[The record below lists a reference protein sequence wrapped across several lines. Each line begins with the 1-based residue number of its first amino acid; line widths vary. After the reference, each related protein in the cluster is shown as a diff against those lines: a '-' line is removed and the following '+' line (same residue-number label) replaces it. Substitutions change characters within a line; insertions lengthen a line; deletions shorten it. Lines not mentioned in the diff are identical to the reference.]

1 MISTGIDKRV
11 QIQQIVDNQLPEF
24 VLSESPKAVDFL
36 KQYYISQEYR
46 GGPVDITDN
55 LDQYLKLNNLTPEA
69 VVGYTTI
76 TSGIGTDNETINVDS
91 TKGFPDQYGLFKIND
106 EIITYTGLTTNSF
119 TGCVRGFSGITT
131 YHQEN
136 APGELVFSSS
146 EESTH
151 LENSR
156 VQNLSALFLKEFYN
170 KVRFSLTPGLENS
183 EFVPGLDVNNFI
195 KEARGFY
202 ESKGTEE
209 SFRILFQ
216 VLYGVD
222 PKVVDLEEY
231 LVKPSS
237 AKYVRRERIIAESL
251 SGNPLKLK
259 GQTITKTAD
268 SLTSASISE
277 VEYLSGISTTSFY
290 YSLDVFI
297 GYDDEEYITG
307 SFNVP
312 GKTKAI
318 GDVSIGSSIITVDST
333 VGFGATGTLVSGI
346 NTHIDYT
353 DKTINQFL
361 NCTGVTGIITST
373 NDIRSNDT
381 IIGYENGDISKP
393 VELRITGVLAEFI
406 PDDNTNLVIEGE
418 RILVKSLGERIENPT
433 INKTN
438 KEVHF
443 NSWIYNTAASYQCTN
458 EVTGIFD
465 DATLPLIVPIDRT
478 TFKVGDTVEV
488 LYRTSNELDFKQVKP
503 LANGDTTSKIISIDT
518 VDNKI
523 TIEQN
528 LVADSNTF
536 YNVRRVLNKAN
547 SKQDFGAPIKYGNNT
562 LTADIQNT
570 YNEADENIYV
580 ASNSLPSYE
589 IEKNISEIEITSI
602 TASGASPSI
611 QGYDAANTSY
621 NILSFSEQ
629 VPFVTGDAV
638 VYTKPTDAV
647 GILTEGVYYVEN
659 LSETNKIKLY
669 PDQAFVD
676 SGIGTVGFLNAI
688 GFGNLPSGITTNSTH
703 KFTLLKHHHQEIDAQ
718 RLLKKYPLSRDLK
731 SSSSTET
738 ISGPVGMLINGVQIE
753 NCKSDDAIFYGNID
767 NIKIA
772 TGGHNY
778 DVVNPPN
785 ITIGVGVGNT
795 ALATAVVRGDIKK
808 IQIDPQDFD
817 VDDVRSIKITGGN
830 AKDVVLNPVVKKRNR
845 ELEFDGRLVNNG
857 GDVDSVNETLKF
869 SQTNHNLRSG
879 DVIVYNND

>member
-183 EFVPGLDVNNFI
+183 EFVPELDVNNFI

-222 PKVVDLEEY
+222 PTVVDLEEY

-237 AKYVRRERIIAESL
+237 AKYVRRERIIAEQI

-259 GQTITKTAD
+259 GQTITKITD
-268 SLTSASISE
+268 SFTSASISE
-277 VEYLSGISTTSFY
+277 VEYISGISTTSSY

-307 SFNVP
+307 TFDVP

-333 VGFGATGTLVSGI
+333 VGFGITGTLVSGI
-346 NTHIDYT
+346 NTHIDYVE
-353 DKTINQFL
+353 KTVNQFL
-361 NCTGVTGIITST
+361 NCTWDNQNTSGIITSS
-373 NDIRSNDT
+373 NDVRSNDT

-418 RILVKSLGERIENPT
+418 RILVKSLGEKIENPV

-458 EVTGIFD
+458 SVTGSFEN
-465 DATLPLIVPIDRT
+465 ATLPLIAPIDKT
-478 TFKVGDTVEV
+478 SFKVGDTVEV
-488 LYRTSNELDFKQVKP
+488 LFRTSNELDFKQVKP
-503 LANGDTTSKIISIDT
+503 LENGDTTAKILSIDT

-523 TIEQN
+523 TLDKKLI
-528 LVADSNTF
+528 ADINKF
-536 YNVRRVLNKAN
+536 YNVRRILNKVS

-611 QGYDAANTSY
+611 QGYDAANASY

-647 GILTEGVYYVEN
+647 GILT
-659 LSETNKIKLY
+659 
-669 PDQAFVD
+669 
-676 SGIGTVGFLNAI
+676 
-688 GFGNLPSGITTNSTH
+688 
-703 KFTLLKHHHQEIDAQ
+703 
-718 RLLKKYPLSRDLK
+718 
-731 SSSSTET
+731 
-738 ISGPVGMLINGVQIE
+738 
-753 NCKSDDAIFYGNID
+753 
-767 NIKIA
+767 
-772 TGGHNY
+772 
-778 DVVNPPN
+778 
-785 ITIGVGVGNT
+785 
-795 ALATAVVRGDIKK
+795 
-808 IQIDPQDFD
+808 
-817 VDDVRSIKITGGN
+817 
-830 AKDVVLNPVVKKRNR
+830 
-845 ELEFDGRLVNNG
+845 
-857 GDVDSVNETLKF
+857 
-869 SQTNHNLRSG
+869 
-879 DVIVYNND
+879 

>member
-146 EESTH
+146 EESAH
-151 LENSR
+151 LIDSR

-222 PKVVDLEEY
+222 PTVVDLEEY

-237 AKYVRRERIIAESL
+237 AKYVRRERIIAEQI
-251 SGNPLKLK
+251 SGNPLKLR
-259 GQTITKTAD
+259 GQTITKITD
-268 SLTSASISE
+268 SFTSASISE
-277 VEYLSGISTTSFY
+277 VEYVSGISTTSDY
-290 YSLDVFI
+290 YTLDVFI

-307 SFNVP
+307 TFDVP

-333 VGFGATGTLVSGI
+333 VGFGITGTLVSGI
-346 NTHIDYT
+346 NTHIDYVE
-353 DKTINQFL
+353 KTVNQFL
-361 NCTGVTGIITST
+361 NCTWDNQNTSGIITSS
-373 NDIRSNDT
+373 NDVRSNDT

-418 RILVKSLGERIENPT
+418 RILVKSLGEKIENPV

-458 EVTGIFD
+458 SVTGIFD
-465 DATLPLIVPIDRT
+465 KATLPLIAPIDRT
-478 TFKVGDTVEV
+478 SFKVGDTVEV
-488 LYRTSNELDFKQVKP
+488 LFRTSNELDFKQVKP
-503 LANGDTTSKIISIDT
+503 LENGDTTAKILSIDT

-523 TIEQN
+523 TLDKKLI
-528 LVADSNTF
+528 ADINKF
-536 YNVRRVLNKAN
+536 YNVRRILNKVS

-611 QGYDAANTSY
+611 QGYDAANASY

-638 VYTKPTDAV
+638 V
-647 GILTEGVYYVEN
+647 
-659 LSETNKIKLY
+659 
-669 PDQAFVD
+669 
-676 SGIGTVGFLNAI
+676 
-688 GFGNLPSGITTNSTH
+688 
-703 KFTLLKHHHQEIDAQ
+703 
-718 RLLKKYPLSRDLK
+718 
-731 SSSSTET
+731 
-738 ISGPVGMLINGVQIE
+738 
-753 NCKSDDAIFYGNID
+753 
-767 NIKIA
+767 
-772 TGGHNY
+772 
-778 DVVNPPN
+778 
-785 ITIGVGVGNT
+785 
-795 ALATAVVRGDIKK
+795 
-808 IQIDPQDFD
+808 
-817 VDDVRSIKITGGN
+817 
-830 AKDVVLNPVVKKRNR
+830 
-845 ELEFDGRLVNNG
+845 
-857 GDVDSVNETLKF
+857 
-869 SQTNHNLRSG
+869 
-879 DVIVYNND
+879 